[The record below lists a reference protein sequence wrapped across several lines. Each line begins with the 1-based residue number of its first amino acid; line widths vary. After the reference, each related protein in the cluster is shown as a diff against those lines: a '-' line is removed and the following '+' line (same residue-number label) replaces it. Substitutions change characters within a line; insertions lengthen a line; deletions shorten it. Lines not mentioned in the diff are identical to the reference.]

1 MVMDR
6 LLFYYQ
12 NFFFSLMG
20 ETSYCY
26 YKLYISVSDDFI
38 LLKDK
43 LPSQRICSPSYCFHE
58 IVICPDHQCLSD
70 TSHSH
75 NSAVSMNAINFYFKL
90 QVWMENGRKR
100 NLIVPLGSHQTC
112 ILHCV
117 ASLKCYN
124 YVFLIVLLFFRQT
137 KLLREL
143 MLTKRKKN

>member
-1 MVMDR
+1 ME
-6 LLFYYQ
+6 Q
-12 NFFFSLMG
+12 
-20 ETSYCY
+20 TSHCY
-26 YKLYISVSDDFI
+26 YKLYSSVSDDFI

-43 LPSQRICSPSYCFHE
+43 LPSQQRICSPSYCFHK

-75 NSAVSMNAINFYFKL
+75 NSAVLMNAILVSFWNYKL
-90 QVWMENGRKR
+90 LFQIASMDGKWSQKELDK
-100 NLIVPLGSHQTC
+100 PLGNHQTL

-117 ASLKCYN
+117 ASLKFYN

>member
-1 MVMDR
+1 MER
-6 LLFYYQ
+6 
-12 NFFFSLMG
+12 
-20 ETSYCY
+20 TSHCY
-26 YKLYISVSDDFI
+26 YKLYSSVSDDFI

-43 LPSQRICSPSYCFHE
+43 LPSQRICSPSYCFHK

-75 NSAVSMNAINFYFKL
+75 NSAVLMNAILVSFWNYKL
-90 QVWMENGRKR
+90 LFQIASMDGKWSQKELDSATGQPSNMD
-100 NLIVPLGSHQTC
+100 
-112 ILHCV
+112 LHCV

-124 YVFLIVLLFFRQT
+124 YVFLIILFFFFRQT

>member
-1 MVMDR
+1 ME
-6 LLFYYQ
+6 Q
-12 NFFFSLMG
+12 
-20 ETSYCY
+20 TSHCY
-26 YKLYISVSDDFI
+26 YKLYSSVSDDFI

-43 LPSQRICSPSYCFHE
+43 LPSQRICSPSYCFCK
-58 IVICPDHQCLSD
+58 IVICPDHQRLSD
-70 TSHSH
+70 TSHSY
-75 NSAVSMNAINFYFKL
+75 NCCISVVILLYKWMLYLSLFEIINFYFKL
-90 QVWMENGRKR
+90 EVWMESGLKR

-112 ILHCV
+112 ILHFV